1 MKTLHALIT
10 ALSMAILLSVSAHA
24 NEAGFAYFAIDKSL
38 FEQLSST
45 QQSALITKTQELT
58 KFIET
63 KVKTQIPNS
72 LLEKTKDLKI
82 KILLTDKAGRDG
94 LFLPHESGEQTIA
107 IQLVQL
113 HSNGINALIAH
124 EIYHAIHFTI
134 NPDEAGW
141 VREGMAQLFE
151 FITTGELNGRNL
163 AAAINNPLTPLLGDY
178 DVDEANPAQYGHNQL
193 YFYYLYAH
201 CGRDDFFWKL
211 SEGEDNSGLR
221 GSFLIDSVLE
231 KINNTGKSECSNFT
245 DSAISFEVA
254 KAHNQ
259 IQFTSTKEK
268 HKYSVYPGDI
278 SPRFL
283 KANTAEGLKA
293 IIQAMPVLSSFR
305 IPLKDYKNFKGDCEN
320 CALFYA
326 QRSFPFEVN
335 EEEPK
340 TTNDIDLILVKLR
353 RN

>member
-1 MKTLHALIT
+1 
-10 ALSMAILLSVSAHA
+10 MAILLSLSAHA
-24 NEAGFAYFAIDKSL
+24 AEENFARFSIDKQVY
-38 FEQLSST
+38 EQLSST
-45 QQSALITKTQELT
+45 QQTALINRTQELT
-58 KFIET
+58 KFIER
-63 KVKTQIPNS
+63 KVRPQIPNS
-72 LLEKTKDLKI
+72 LFEKTKNLKI

-94 LFLPHESGEQTIA
+94 LFLPHDSDEQTIA

-113 HSNGINALIAH
+113 NSNGINALIAH

-163 AAAINNPLTPLLGDY
+163 AAAIMNPMTPLLGDY
-178 DVDEANPAQYGHNQL
+178 NPEETNPAQYGHNQL
-193 YFYYLYAH
+193 YFYYMYAH
-201 CGRDDFFWKL
+201 CGRDTFFWKL

-231 KINNTGKSECSNFT
+231 KINNTGKSECANFT
-245 DSAISFEVA
+245 DSAISFEAA

-259 IQFTSTKEK
+259 IQFTDTNEK
-268 HKYSVYPGDI
+268 HKYSVIPGDI

-283 KANTAEGLKA
+283 KANTAEGLKS

-305 IPLKDYKNFKGDCEN
+305 MPLKDYKNLKGDCQN
-320 CALFYA
+320 CTIFYA
-326 QRSFPFEVN
+326 EAGFPYGVSED
-335 EEEPK
+335 EPK
-340 TTNDIDLILVKLR
+340 KAAGIDVILVKLR
-353 RN
+353 RI